1 MKDSLQLW
9 CCKQSMYR
17 AVSVSR
23 KVNVQ
28 VRALAFVQWNNTCLH
43 CQILAHF
50 IQKRQCPAGPKQT
63 DNFGEG
69 MITTCCCTV
78 FVEEGMIT
86 TCCCTIFVEV
96 YVIPITTH
104 MILKIPWGTYA
115 RLPIQSCGSDPDI
128 ISEVPGKI

>member
-1 MKDSLQLW
+1 MSKSEHWRFSTKQYLFTLSDSW
-9 CCKQSMYR
+9 PFY
-17 AVSVSR
+17 
-23 KVNVQ
+23 
-28 VRALAFVQWNNTCLH
+28 T
-43 CQILAHF
+43 
-50 IQKRQCPAGPKQT
+50 KRQCPAGPKQT

-78 FVEEGMIT
+78 FVEEGMIA